1 MRYCLTCRR
10 LTSSGPICS
19 QCGRSFGGNLCDAG
33 HLNPPGARFC
43 AQCGSTKLL
52 QAANSISFTWVPRL
66 LVLAGLVWLG
76 YKEWPTLHSLQWGEK
91 LQHQCFVVFD
101 WLLGKI
107 LVFGFLLF
115 LCWMFGDLC
124 SPRIRRSIERVI
136 KSIFVFAFRIVEVVL
151 TGLLRI
157 LTRALGGKVGK

>member
-1 MRYCLTCRR
+1 MRYCLTCRH

-52 QAANSISFTWVPRL
+52 QAANSISFAWVPRL
-66 LVLAGLVWLG
+66 LVLVGLGWLG
-76 YKEWPTLHSLQWGEK
+76 YHWWPTLHSVHWVEK
-91 LQHQCFVVFD
+91 LQHQGLVAFD
-101 WLLGKI
+101 WLLAKVI
-107 LVFGFLLF
+107 VFGLLLF
-115 LCWMFGDLC
+115 LCWMLGDLL
-124 SPRIRRSIERVI
+124 SPHIRRSIERVI
-136 KSIFVFAFRIVEVVL
+136 KSLVVFVFKIIEVVL
-151 TGLLRI
+151 STLFQT